1 MKIFFILIY
10 IALISACTDSKPK
23 EVLNKHQMAS
33 MLIEMYIRE
42 SQINEL
48 GVRPDSANILH
59 QLMLNKVLE
68 KKNISED
75 VYIKSYDYYI
85 ANLKKFDEVYAIV
98 IDSLKLRE
106 TLAQQRFLPP
116 PVEPDQLGM
125 ADFLDTL
132 DAMTIDPLSP
142 YIIGPRL
149 PVFDSMLYIFPFDS
163 IPPFGFDTI
172 PPVEPNN

>member
-59 QLMLNKVLE
+59 QLMLNKILE

-116 PVEPDQLGM
+116 PVESDQLGM
-125 ADFLDTL
+125 ADLDTL
-132 DAMTIDPLSP
+132 DAMAIDSLSL